1 MYVTR
6 HRAEVVDFTD
16 PFMNIHATILIK
28 RPRTGKPTPI
38 HTVEQLVDQHTIRY
52 GTLRTGIIVR
62 SFRTSNTSIS
72 RLTWEKIKAFRPTTF
87 TQTNEEGIHKVRT
100 SNGRYAFILP
110 DTIGS
115 YIAHKSPCDVITV
128 DEFLMDQAFALASK
142 KGSGLVNQLNWTVTF
157 LRTSGFLKKLKDK
170 WWVKENDCN
179 GIQSSKVYSLSS
191 GRNGT
196 STGLNWIKC
205 YTTFNHIHI
214 LYTLVGNLCG
224 SYGDSLAIKV
234 FYVSLISVTHTT
246 P

>member
-52 GTLRTGIIVR
+52 GTVRTGIIVR

-115 YIAHKSPCDVITV
+115 YMWRNHGGWVSHGPGVC
-128 DEFLMDQAFALASK
+128 
-142 KGSGLVNQLNWTVTF
+142 SGQPERLWFSEPAELNCH
-157 LRTSGFLKKLKDK
+157 LPQNK
-170 WWVKENDCN
+170 WLHEEAQRQV
-179 GIQSSKVYSLSS
+179 
-191 GRNGT
+191 
-196 STGLNWIKC
+196 
-205 YTTFNHIHI
+205 
-214 LYTLVGNLCG
+214 VGERERL
-224 SYGDSLAIKV
+224 
-234 FYVSLISVTHTT
+234 
-246 P
+246 